1 MPYPVDTVTTTGAFL
16 LVLALVVPVVSV
28 LVAFVAGGRHAE
40 RIALA
45 TMPLGLA
52 IAVAIAVMLRRTGG
66 PLVYLLGGWAP
77 PYVSATCKGGRISAN
92 GRPLRSMAKRRGTS
106 TTRSQSIGCPT
117 VISGSASTSRTSLT
131 TSRRAVRSTKRPT
144 SVRRRSI
151 FPNAPSTCSRTSYRR
166 AYAA

>member
-28 LVAFVAGGRHAE
+28 LIAFVAGGRHAE

-77 PYVSATCKGGRISAN
+77 PLGVVLRADGLSVVMLTIAAVVIAIIGVFARADFPTPAESA
-92 GRPLRSMAKRRGTS
+92 
-106 TTRSQSIGCPT
+106 
-117 VISGSASTSRTSLT
+117 
-131 TSRRAVRSTKRPT
+131 
-144 SVRRRSI
+144 
-151 FPNAPSTCSRTSYRR
+151 
-166 AYAA
+166 